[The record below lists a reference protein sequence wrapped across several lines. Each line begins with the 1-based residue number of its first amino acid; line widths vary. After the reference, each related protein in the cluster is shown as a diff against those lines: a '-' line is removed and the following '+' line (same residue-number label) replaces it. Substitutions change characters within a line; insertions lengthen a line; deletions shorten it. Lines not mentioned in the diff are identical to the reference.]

1 MAQLSDR
8 TIRMYTL
15 SWNYVKKFIT
25 DINNIEQ
32 TMNEL
37 KSIKHSSQQK
47 KPITDYIMKNY
58 ILSVMHQLRD
68 KPEIRLLYNIEIK
81 KYVDNIKKLVET
93 QSGTE
98 KLRQKLSGTTW
109 ADIVKYR
116 DAIVA
121 HESITDENKLL
132 IRMYV
137 DMKYPVRN
145 DYAGISV
152 FIDEPRP
159 ATFEG
164 NCIMLTRKPMTVK
177 PRKTKPRIV
186 KSTVELSTDECATAE
201 FYPVRNIVWI
211 NDFKTSKTNPDIIQS
226 IPDQLANDLI
236 KHCIKNN
243 TRTLFTQKSVKRGN
257 GALPPDYAASKRIN
271 YMFYQ
276 VSNRRDIGINVL
288 RHLKIMDEYKDTP
301 MLHARK
307 QTANMMGHSV
317 NMQELYRL
325 RID

>member
-15 SWNYVKKFIT
+15 YWNYIKQFIT
-25 DINNIEQ
+25 DINNVEQ

-37 KSIKHSSQQK
+37 KSIKHTSQQK
-47 KPITDYIMKNY
+47 KPITDYVMKNY

-68 KPEIRLLYNIEIK
+68 KPEIRLLYNTELK
-81 KYVDNIKKLVET
+81 NYVDNIKKRVEN

-98 KLRQKLSGTTW
+98 KLRKKLSGTTW

-116 DAIVA
+116 DAIVS
-121 HESITDENKLL
+121 HKSISDENKLL

-137 DMKYPVRN
+137 DMQYPVRN
-145 DYAGISV
+145 DYAGIRV

-159 ATFEG
+159 ASFEG
-164 NCIMLTRKPMTVK
+164 NCIMLTRKPIK
-177 PRKTKPRIV
+177 PRKTKLRII
-186 KSTVELSTDECATAE
+186 KSTVELTEDESAAAE

-211 NDFKTSKTNPDIIQS
+211 NQFKTSKTNPDIIQS

-236 KHCIKNN
+236 QYCIKNN
-243 TRTLFTQKSVKRGN
+243 TRTLFTQKLVKRGN

-276 VSNRRDIGINVL
+276 VAERRDIGINVL
-288 RHLKIMDEYKDTP
+288 RHLKIMDKYKNVP
-301 MLHARK
+301 MLAERK

-317 NMQELYRL
+317 DMQERYRL
-325 RID
+325 ILD